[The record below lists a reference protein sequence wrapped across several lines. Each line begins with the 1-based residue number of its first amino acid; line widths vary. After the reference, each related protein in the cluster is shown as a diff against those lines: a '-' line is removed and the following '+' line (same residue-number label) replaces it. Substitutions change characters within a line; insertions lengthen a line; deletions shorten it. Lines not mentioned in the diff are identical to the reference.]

1 MKASAVNTLG
11 VQQGSADQDEEE
23 LCVVCWDR
31 PKEVIFLSC
40 GHMVREQSFPEPPFC
55 KNIALLH

>member
-1 MKASAVNTLG
+1 MSTFGA
-11 VQQGSADQDEEE
+11 QQGSADQDEEE

-40 GHMVREQSFPEPPFC
+40 GHMVRKQLFLDTPFC
-55 KNIALLH
+55 KKIALLH